1 MSTLV
6 SCPACGRSVPEWF
19 VNDHLDHE
27 CTGMELGDGEPG
39 PADPDSSTS
48 SQAASAKRPAA
59 LASPAGARKKNGSL
73 LSLSKKTRS
82 SDSLDGVAS
91 TAGSGSG
98 AVHAPLAALVGG
110 STQDDRQDRSEAE
123 KRLRNTQLPLAERLR
138 PLSLDQFAG
147 QQKLVGPQGILRM
160 LIEGDRVPSMIL
172 WGGPG
177 LGKTTL
183 ARIVA
188 RCTNSAFRE
197 MSAVTQNIADVKK
210 VIEEAKNLGRL
221 AGRRTILF
229 LDEIHRF
236 NKAQQ
241 DIFLPYLERGQI
253 ILVGATTEN
262 PSFRLNG
269 ALLSRCRVFQLEPL
283 PDEDIA
289 AIAIRAC
296 ALKQA
301 DAGLGEVS
309 LDGGVAKYIAGISNG
324 DARTAINIVE
334 LAMDALG
341 GSGTLDLD
349 GVRRALQRT
358 HVVYGAE
365 EHYDLIFAL
374 HKSVRGSD
382 ANAALYWL
390 GRMLQGGDDPVYVAR
405 RMVRMASEDIGLADN
420 GALPLAMAA
429 LNACQAIGMPECD
442 TILAHCAVYL
452 ARAPKSVESY
462 AAFKRV
468 KAVVAS
474 EQPWP
479 VPLHL
484 RNAPTGLMKDL
495 GYAKGYKYNP
505 DFEGTVEQLYLPEQ
519 IKDYDFF
526 NGPQ

>member
-27 CTGMELGDGEPG
+27 CAGMQADSGGRG
-39 PADPDSSTS
+39 PSDSADNGSGSSNPVAPT
-48 SQAASAKRPAA
+48 KRPIA
-59 LASPAGARKKNGSL
+59 LPSPAKARKKSGSL
-73 LSLSKKTRS
+73 LSLSKKAPS
-82 SDSLDGVAS
+82 SSSLDGAAGTAAPGAAHFPSAVS
-91 TAGSGSG
+91 AGS
-98 AVHAPLAALVGG
+98 AVQG
-110 STQDDRQDRSEAE
+110 DSEAE
-123 KRLRNTQLPLAERLR
+123 KRLRNTRLPLAERLR
-138 PLSLDQFAG
+138 PLSLDHFVG

-160 LIEGDRVPSMIL
+160 LIEGDRVPSMVL

-183 ARIVA
+183 ARIIA

-210 VIEEAKNLGRL
+210 VVEEARNLDRL
-221 AGRRTILF
+221 SGRRTILF

-253 ILVGATTEN
+253 ILIGATTEN

-289 AIAIRAC
+289 AIAVRAC
-296 ALKQA
+296 KLKQEDSGL
-301 DAGLGEVS
+301 DASG
-309 LDGGVAKYIAGISNG
+309 LDGGVAQYIASVSNG
-324 DARTAINIVE
+324 DARTAINVVD
-334 LAMDALG
+334 LAMDALAG
-341 GSGTLDLD
+341 KGALDLD
-349 GVRRALQRT
+349 CVRSALQRT

-365 EHYDLIFAL
+365 EHYDLISAL

-390 GRMLQGGDDPVYVAR
+390 GRMLQGGDDPVYIAR

-452 ARAPKSVESY
+452 ARAPKSIESY

-474 EQPWP
+474 EHPWP

-484 RNAPTGLMKDL
+484 RNAPTRLMKDL
-495 GYAKGYKYNP
+495 GYAKDYKYNP
-505 DFEGTVEQLYLPEQ
+505 DFDEPVDQLYLPEQ
-519 IKDYDFF
+519 IQNYDFF
-526 NGPQ
+526 SSQS